1 MKSHAN
7 FVKEEDK
14 NQIYKCK
21 KRLRNSKI
29 TLSNL
34 IPSHLNYL
42 LRKCLHFYKNQIV
55 KSKRFENVVRLIKF
69 MQSHTSTLLDKEVR
83 LQYFQRSPQ
92 GTHEQIRAK
101 SSLIMS
107 IA

>member
-1 MKSHAN
+1 MQILLRKKIKTKYTN
-7 FVKEEDK
+7 VK
-14 NQIYKCK
+14 N
-21 KRLRNSKI
+21 RLRNSKI
-29 TLSNL
+29 TLSKL

-42 LRKCLHFYKNQIV
+42 LRKCLHFYENQME